1 MNIGRLLCFLSTGVA
16 ALAVPSFSEA
26 KQSSDDL
33 VDMAVRYC
41 IDPDG
46 DHRLTWAL
54 AERDGFS
61 VISADEV
68 SGLRL
73 RGSVASALRGFRKI
87 EDGKQIQILT
97 SSSFLR
103 APDQGTT
110 YYRWCWVSSSSD
122 RFDGVNRG
130 LAEFLR
136 VPSFRVEKVRLFAW
150 IPRPGGTTDVVSRRQ
165 YLEHG
170 NPLAREQGMRQVT
183 TRQLGDGVSVG
194 YASPRDEATYRDF
207 DWAGPEPV
215 PAPE

>member
-1 MNIGRLLCFLSTGVA
+1 MIVQRLSLVLSLCLAGTSGTSSASTW
-16 ALAVPSFSEA
+16 
-26 KQSSDDL
+26 QSSASL
-33 VDMAVRYC
+33 AELALRYC

-61 VISADEV
+61 VISEAEV

-73 RGSVASALRGFRKI
+73 RGSVASALRGFRKV
-87 EDGKQIQILT
+87 EDGKQTQVLT

-110 YYRWCWVSSSSD
+110 YYRWCWVSSSSNG
-122 RFDGVNRG
+122 FDGVNRD
-130 LAEFLR
+130 LTEFLR
-136 VPSFRVEKVRLFAW
+136 VPSFRVDKVRLFAW
-150 IPRPGGTTDVVSRRQ
+150 IPRPDGTSELVSRRR
-165 YLEHG
+165 YLDQG
-170 NPLAREQGMRQVT
+170 NPLARDQGMRQVT
-183 TRQLGDGVSVG
+183 IRRLGDGVSIG
-194 YASPRDEATYRDF
+194 YASPRDEATYREF